1 MIRGFATVDGTGEYA
16 RRFSHLSYS
25 PLGRADLQVSAAGF
39 GAYRVDSS
47 VAEHRAAL
55 QSALLSG
62 INLIDTSAN
71 YADGG
76 SEKLIG
82 EVLGEL
88 IGQGTIARDGVVIVS
103 KGGYLQGGNYRRSQA
118 RKAAGQPFPEL
129 VEYAHGLEHCIHPD
143 FLAEQIKDSL
153 ERLQVETI
161 DCYLLHNPEY
171 YLKYAEEQ
179 GMNCT
184 AARTEYLRRIETAFR
199 HLETEAAAGRIGW
212 YGISSNTFVLSEDDY
227 AFTSLAQVWELA
239 EGISP
244 AHHFAVIE
252 FPWNLFETGAVTEAN
267 QPGGASLIEVAR
279 DVGLGVLV
287 NRPLN
292 AIRDNDLIRLADN
305 VYDGQ
310 AALSA
315 AAFRRQ
321 VAAIDSDWQD
331 ADTLSHLA
339 LRALRSTLG
348 VTAVLVGM
356 RHTDYVAD
364 IIQELRSAC
373 TPAERRA
380 VWEKVKEITAAR

>member
-1 MIRGFATVDGTGEYA
+1 MIKGYATVDGTREYA
-16 RRFSHLSYS
+16 RRFPHL
-25 PLGRADLQVSAAGF
+25 PFQLLGRAGLHVSAAGF

-47 VAEHRAAL
+47 VPAHRAAL

-88 IGQGTIARDGVVIVS
+88 TAQGTVARDGVVIVS
-103 KGGYLQGGNYRRSQA
+103 KGGYLQGSNYHRSQA

-129 VEYAHGLEHCIHPD
+129 VEFAHGLEHCIHPE
-143 FLAEQIKDSL
+143 FLAEQIRGSL

-171 YLKYAEEQ
+171 YLKYAEVK
-179 GMNCT
+179 GMNRS
-184 AARTEYLRRIETAFR
+184 AARTEYLRRIEAAFR

-212 YGISSNTFVLSEDDY
+212 YGISSNTFVLPEDDY
-227 AFTSLAQVWELA
+227 AFTSLAQVWELT
-239 EGISP
+239 EGLTH
-244 AHHFAVIE
+244 AHRFAVIE
-252 FPWNLFETGAVTEAN
+252 FPCNLFETGAITEN
-267 QPGGASLIEVAR
+267 SQPGGASLIEVAR
-279 DVGLGVLV
+279 AAGLGVLV

-305 VYDGQ
+305 VYQGQ
-310 AALSA
+310 AALNA
-315 AAFRRQ
+315 TAFRRQ
-321 VAAIDSDWQD
+321 VAAIDPDWHD

-348 VTAVLVGM
+348 VTSVLVGM

-364 IIQELRSAC
+364 IVHELRSTC
-373 TPAERRA
+373 TPAGRRDA
-380 VWEKVKEITAAR
+380 WEKVREITAAK

>member
-16 RRFSHLSYS
+16 RRFSHLPYS
-25 PLGRADLQVSAAGF
+25 PLGRAGLQVSSAGF

-47 VAEHRAAL
+47 VPAHQAAL
-55 QSALLSG
+55 RSALLSG
-62 INLIDTSAN
+62 INLVDTSAN

-88 IGQGTIARDGVVIVS
+88 TGQGAVARDEVIVVS
-103 KGGYLQGGNYRRSQA
+103 KGGYLQGGNYHRSQV

-129 VEYAHGLEHCIHPD
+129 VEYAHGLEHCIHPE
-143 FLAEQIKDSL
+143 FLAEQISGSL

-179 GMNCT
+179 GMNRT
-184 AARTEYLRRIETAFR
+184 AARAEYLRRIAAAFR
-199 HLETEAAAGRIGW
+199 HLETEVAAGRINW
-212 YGISSNTFVLSEDDY
+212 YGISSNTFVLQEDEY
-227 AFTSLAQVWELA
+227 AFTSLAEVWKVA
-239 EGISP
+239 ADISP
-244 AHHFAVIE
+244 AHRFAVIE
-252 FPWNLFETGAVTEAN
+252 FPCNLFETGAVTEAN
-267 QPGGASLIEVAR
+267 QPGGLSLIEAAGT
-279 DVGLGVLV
+279 VGLGVLV

-292 AIRDNDLIRLADN
+292 AIQGNDLIRLADN
-305 VYDGQ
+305 VYQGQ

-321 VAAIDSDWQD
+321 VAAIDPDWQD

-364 IIQELRSAC
+364 IIQELRSIC
-373 TPAERRA
+373 SPAGRRDA
-380 VWEKVKEITAAR
+380 WMKVKALTAAK

>member
-16 RRFSHLSYS
+16 RRFPHLPYS
-25 PLGRADLQVSAAGF
+25 PLGRAGLQVSAAGF

-82 EVLGEL
+82 EVLSEL
-88 IGQGTIARDGVVIVS
+88 TDQGTVARDEVVVVS
-103 KGGYLQGGNYRRSQA
+103 KGGYLQGSNYRRSQA
-118 RKAAGQPFPEL
+118 RKEAGQPFPEL
-129 VEYAHGLEHCIHPD
+129 VEYAHDLEHCIHPD
-143 FLAEQIKDSL
+143 FLADQISGSL
-153 ERLQVETI
+153 ERLQAETI

-179 GMNCT
+179 GMNRT
-184 AARTEYLRRIETAFR
+184 AARAGYLRRIESAFR
-199 HLETEAAAGRIGW
+199 HLETEAATGRIGW
-212 YGISSNTFVLSEDDY
+212 YGISSNTFVLPEDDY

-239 EGISP
+239 EGISS
-244 AHHFAVIE
+244 AHRFAVIE
-252 FPWNLFETGAVTEAN
+252 FPCNLFETGAVTEVN
-267 QPGGASLIEVAR
+267 QPGGSSLIELAR
-279 DVGLGVLV
+279 DLGLGVLV

-292 AIRDNDLIRLADN
+292 AIQGNNLIRLADN
-305 VYDGQ
+305 VYQGQ

-315 AAFRRQ
+315 DAFRRQ
-321 VAAIDSDWQD
+321 VAAIDPDWHD

-364 IIQELRSAC
+364 IIQELHSAC
-373 TPAERRA
+373 SPAGRQA
-380 VWEKVKEITAAR
+380 AWDKVKAITAAR